1 MFALAAK
8 ESYLSLLAILV
19 LWVSADIIS
28 GVIQYLLIHLTFHL
42 YLALMVLKDKARF
55 RSAHYNI

>member
-28 GVIQYLLIHLTFHL
+28 GVIQYLLIHLTL
-42 YLALMVLKDKARF
+42 YLTLMVLKDEARF

>member
-28 GVIQYLLIHLTFHL
+28 GVIQYLLIHLTL
-42 YLALMVLKDKARF
+42 YLTLMVLKDEARF
-55 RSAHYNI
+55 R